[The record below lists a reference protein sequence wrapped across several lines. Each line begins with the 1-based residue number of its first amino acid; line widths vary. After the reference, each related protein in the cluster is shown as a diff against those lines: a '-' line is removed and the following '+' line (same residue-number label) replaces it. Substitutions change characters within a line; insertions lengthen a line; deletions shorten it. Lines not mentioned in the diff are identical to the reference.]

1 MFDDIIDTAG
11 TICEASKLLKK
22 KGAKAVYVGATHAV
36 FSGPAIER
44 LKEAPIEECI
54 VTNTIPWEE
63 KDLPSNVK
71 QLSVFLENKEGKLK
85 SAVDAISSKGIN
97 IRALSIADS
106 SKYGILR
113 LIVSDN
119 EKAIKALEE
128 RKFVVKET
136 DVIVVGVKD
145 EPNGLNSVL
154 EVLEEAN
161 VNVEYLYA
169 FVSTQVDEA
178 IVVMKIENCKDV
190 VPILREK
197 NIKLLSKEDIDA
209 I

>member
-1 MFDDIIDTAG
+1 M
-11 TICEASKLLKK
+11 
-22 KGAKAVYVGATHAV
+22 
-36 FSGPAIER
+36 
-44 LKEAPIEECI
+44 
-54 VTNTIPWEE
+54 
-63 KDLPSNVK
+63 NVK

-145 EPNGLNSVL
+145 
-154 EVLEEAN
+154 
-161 VNVEYLYA
+161 
-169 FVSTQVDEA
+169 
-178 IVVMKIENCKDV
+178 
-190 VPILREK
+190 
-197 NIKLLSKEDIDA
+197 
-209 I
+209 